1 MSNTSASDDNTESPS
16 MYGKNAYKEYRNK
29 KKKQEILDEN
39 EENQQTDSNYK

>member
-29 KKKQEILDEN
+29 EKKQEILDEN